1 MEGNRIFSNR
11 RIILATH
18 NQGKI
23 KEFQAALGLIGIE
36 GIPVS
41 AVSHAEDPE
50 ETGKTFEE
58 NAVLKAHY
66 YALACGH
73 PVLADDSG
81 IIADA
86 LGNRP
91 GIYSARYSGKHG
103 DDAANNEK
111 LIQELSSVPG
121 DQRTGRYVCAVAV
134 VWPDGKT
141 ITASGECPGIIRD
154 FYQGH
159 GGFGYDPLF
168 FLPEYEKTMAEL
180 SIEEKNKI
188 SHRGKAL
195 RKLIKKL
202 SVVK

>member
-1 MEGNRIFSNR
+1 M
-11 RIILATH
+11 
-18 NQGKI
+18 
-23 KEFQAALGLIGIE
+23 
-36 GIPVS
+36 
-41 AVSHAEDPE
+41 
-50 ETGKTFEE
+50 
-58 NAVLKAHY
+58 
-66 YALACGH
+66 
-73 PVLADDSG
+73 LADDSG

-111 LIQELSSVPG
+111 LIHGTVFRSRRSENRTLCMCGSCSMAGWENHYSFRRVPRHN
-121 DQRTGRYVCAVAV
+121 QR
-134 VWPDGKT
+134 
-141 ITASGECPGIIRD
+141 